1 METGKLG
8 IILTIFTML
17 IMQKRQFLDNQSI
30 HKVKVDI
37 KSK

>member
-1 METGKLG
+1 MGTGKLA

-17 IMQKRQFLDNQSI
+17 IMQKRLYLDNQSI

-37 KSK
+37 KSR